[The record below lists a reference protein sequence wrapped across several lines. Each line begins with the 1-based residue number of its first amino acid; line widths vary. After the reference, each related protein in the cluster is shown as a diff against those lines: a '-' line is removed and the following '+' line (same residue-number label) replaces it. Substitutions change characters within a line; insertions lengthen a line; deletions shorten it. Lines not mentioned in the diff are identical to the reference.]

1 MNELSSI
8 IKETKHLRL
17 LYVEDNEDARES
29 TLDIL
34 NEFFENITVAI
45 DGTDG
50 LKKFQENKIDLII
63 TDINMPKLNGLDMLK
78 EIKQHTPDVTAL
90 VFSAY
95 NEADFFV
102 ESIKIGV
109 NGYLLKPINFEQF
122 IGVLRIAIDRVK
134 AKRLENLLVQYKDVT
149 DSSSIMSIIDTNE
162 RITYVND
169 AYCDISEYS
178 NEELIGHKEYY
189 FTADIWESVTINK
202 ELWKGILKGVSK
214 TGKPYYLDT
223 TVKPIMEANGDIIE
237 YIALRHDVTAIMN
250 PFKQLNDLIELSDTP
265 IVVLVK
271 IESYDVIENIYG
283 QKIIQD
289 IGDKFAKKLF
299 DFVPQDLS
307 FKNVFIL
314 GNGEYAF
321 SKDLI
326 TSTYSIE
333 EIIKGILIFI
343 ENVNG
348 SHINIGELDYDIS
361 VIVSLAYGDDVFD
374 NARYGLKELLKSKQN
389 FIIANNFVKQEQIK
403 AEENIEVLKMV
414 KKAIEDSKIISYF
427 QAIVENSSKKI
438 VKYESLVRLID
449 ENNKIIAPYFF
460 LETSKQGKYYTQ
472 ITSIVLDNS
481 FDALSKTEADISINI
496 SAIDIETKDIC
507 DKFFYLLELHKEKAS
522 RIIIELLEDENF
534 KNFEVIKSFI
544 SRAKSLGVRIAI
556 DDFGSGYSNFERLL
570 DYQPDI
576 LKIDASL
583 VKNITTS
590 QFSLSVV
597 KTIVGFA
604 KEQNIKVIAE
614 FVENEAIYKLL
625 CEIGVDYSQGYY
637 FGKPEVLT

>member
-1 MNELSSI
+1 
-8 IKETKHLRL
+8 
-17 LYVEDNEDARES
+17 
-29 TLDIL
+29 
-34 NEFFENITVAI
+34 
-45 DGTDG
+45 
-50 LKKFQENKIDLII
+50 
-63 TDINMPKLNGLDMLK
+63 MPKLNGLDMLK